1 VDVSV
6 ETQPPGDFSAREK
19 ALVYIEL
26 EAGWVLELVW
36 VYWRRHGF
44 LGSAK
49 I

>member
-1 VDVSV
+1 MDVSD
-6 ETQPPGDFSAREK
+6 ETQPSGHFSAKEK

-36 VYWRRHGF
+36 VYWRSGF
-44 LGSAK
+44 LAAAK